1 MSWRK
6 KMKGTTTPVY
16 RNIALDIANK
26 IVSGEMRV
34 KERISG
40 RSTLAGVYNVS
51 PETIR
56 RAVAL
61 LEDNGVVASNV
72 GSGIEVLSV
81 AAAERFIGQYRNN
94 EYISTVRSNMLEILE
109 KRKML
114 DKQLEEDID
123 KVMDFLDRFKKST
136 PFAMVEVKIGDNSS
150 VIDKKLVEV
159 KFWQKT
165 GATLIGYRRDGELVV
180 SPGPD
185 YVFRKGDT
193 IIVIGDYDIY
203 DKVVDFVK

>member
-1 MSWRK
+1 
-6 KMKGTTTPVY
+6 MKGTTTPVY

-26 IVSGEMRV
+26 IVRGEIKV
-34 KERISG
+34 NERISG

-61 LEDNGVVASNV
+61 LEDSGVVAANK
-72 GSGIEVLSV
+72 GSGIEVRSV
-81 AAAERFIGQYRNN
+81 AAAEKFIGQYRNN

-109 KRKML
+109 KRKLL
-114 DKQLEEDID
+114 DKELEESID
-123 KVMDFLDRFKKST
+123 RVVDFLDRFKKST
-136 PFAMVEVKIGDNSS
+136 PFAMIEVKINDNSP
-150 VIDKKLVEV
+150 VIDKKLLEV

-185 YVFRKGDT
+185 YAFRKGDT
-193 IIVIGDYDIY
+193 IIVIGAYDIY
-203 DKVVDFVK
+203 DKVVAFVN